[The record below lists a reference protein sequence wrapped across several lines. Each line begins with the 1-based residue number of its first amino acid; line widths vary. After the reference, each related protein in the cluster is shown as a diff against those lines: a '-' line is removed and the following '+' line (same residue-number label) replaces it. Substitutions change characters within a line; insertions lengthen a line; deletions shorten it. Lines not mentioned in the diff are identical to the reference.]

1 MAVTDRVLILENA
14 LYFVIS
20 PEGCAAIMW
29 NDPSRKDTAA
39 EAMRISAP
47 EVAGLGCVDEIVQE
61 PAEGLQA
68 NHEAGSGLLGSALKR
83 HLAELKAMPTDE
95 LVAAR
100 QEKFRKI
107 ARCYT
112 EG

>member
-1 MAVTDRVLILENA
+1 
-14 LYFVIS
+14 
-20 PEGCAAIMW
+20 
-29 NDPSRKDTAA
+29 
-39 EAMRISAP
+39 
-47 EVAGLGCVDEIVQE
+47 VDEIVQE
-61 PAEGLQA
+61 PAEGVHT
-68 NHEAGSGLLGSALKR
+68 NHEVGSGLLGSALQR

-95 LVAAR
+95 LVARR

>member
-1 MAVTDRVLILENA
+1 V
-14 LYFVIS
+14 
-20 PEGCAAIMW
+20 
-29 NDPSRKDTAA
+29 
-39 EAMRISAP
+39 
-47 EVAGLGCVDEIVQE
+47 
-61 PAEGLQA
+61 
-68 NHEAGSGLLGSALKR
+68 GSGLLGSALQR
-83 HLAELKAMPTDE
+83 HLAELKAMPTDA

>member
-1 MAVTDRVLILENA
+1 MSDRVLILENA

-29 NDPSRKDTAA
+29 NDPSRRDTAA
-39 EAMRISAP
+39 ESMRISAT
-47 EVAGLGCVDEIVQE
+47 EVAALGCVDEIVQE
-61 PAEGLQA
+61 PPDGVHT
-68 NHEAGSGLLGSALKR
+68 NHEVGSGLLGRALQR

-95 LVAAR
+95 LVARR